1 MGESMTEQE
10 KIHMRFTAIWW
21 GILFA
26 AFMCLMVV
34 TANHKTIVIA
44 DGSYGQ
50 GGADASG
57 GQSEH
62 ERDIQLLGTEAGTG
76 IFLIPLEKNIKAENV
91 TVENSYMKKE
101 MHIFIEGA
109 KEDFYEENPIQGD
122 VSNIQWAGREDRKK
136 GVFLNLHMDD
146 VYEYHTSMD
155 GEYLRIETFVPHEM
169 YRLLVVIDSME
180 SGQSDSGPSEGNQS
194 ESSRSESA
202 ELISAVSRLL
212 PKQVDR
218 EEIRLYFTDSEDMVP
233 TEEER
238 LAFVEAVQADLYL
251 SIGVAREE
259 DPAQYG
265 IRGWYNEDYF
275 IPEFGNVE
283 FADIVTRKVTI
294 ACGNRAIGLE
304 CAGDDSILHKL
315 RIPAA
320 GVELGNFT
328 NEQESALLSQESYRE
343 KLAQGIAEAIR
354 EVYTDYYE

>member
-1 MGESMTEQE
+1 MTEQE

-21 GILFA
+21 GIMFTV
-26 AFMCLMVV
+26 FMILMLV
-34 TANHKTIVIA
+34 TANRKTIVIA

-50 GGADASG
+50 DDADGSY
-57 GQSEH
+57 GQLEH
-62 ERDIQLLGTEAGTG
+62 ERDIRLIGTEEGTG
-76 IFLIPLEKNIKAENV
+76 IFLIPLEKNIKAENI

-109 KEDFYEENPIQGD
+109 REDFYGENPIQGD

-155 GEYLRIETFVPHEM
+155 GEYLRIETFDPHEM
-169 YRLLVVIDSME
+169 YRLLVVIDAMG
-180 SGQSDSGPSEGNQS
+180 SGQSDSM
-194 ESSRSESA
+194 
-202 ELISAVSRLL
+202 ELISEVCRLL
-212 PKQVDR
+212 PKQLNR
-218 EEIRLYFTDSEDMVP
+218 EEIRLYFTDSDDAIP
-233 TEEER
+233 TVEER
-238 LAFVEAVQADLYL
+238 LAFVEAVQVDLYL
-251 SIGVAREE
+251 CIGVAMEE
-259 DPAQYG
+259 DIAQYG

-304 CAGDDSILHKL
+304 RAGDDSILHML

-320 GVELGNFT
+320 GVELGNFA
-328 NEQESALLSQESYRE
+328 NEQERALLFQESYKE

>member
-1 MGESMTEQE
+1 MTEQE
-10 KIHMRFTAIWW
+10 KKHMRFTAIWW
-21 GILFA
+21 VILFTV
-26 AFMCLMVV
+26 FMCLMLV
-34 TANHKTIVIA
+34 TANRKTIVIA

-50 GGADASG
+50 DGADASG

-62 ERDIQLLGTEAGTG
+62 ERDIQLLGTETGTG

-91 TVENSYMKKE
+91 TVENSYMKRE

-109 KEDFYEENPIQGD
+109 REDFYEENPIQGD

-155 GEYLRIETFVPHEM
+155 GEYLRIETFEPHEM
-169 YRLLVVIDSME
+169 YRLLVVIDAME
-180 SGQSDSGPSEGNQS
+180 SGQSDSM
-194 ESSRSESA
+194 

-212 PKQVDR
+212 PKQIDR
-218 EEIRLYFTDSEDMVP
+218 EEIRLYFTDSEDAVP

-251 SIGVAREE
+251 CIGVAMEE
-259 DPAQYG
+259 DTAQYG

-328 NEQESALLSQESYRE
+328 NEQEGALLFQESYRE